1 MRRSSIL
8 PLVWLLA
15 DVPLSAAT
23 PSLSDRSV
31 ELLRYGCKNDLGRR
45 EVTLF
50 ANGTVRLRDGNP
62 GVEGEDWM
70 GLAELDPDQLEGAI
84 NRLQEEDLSEIF
96 RLPSGVEGSWVER
109 CTLSLELPGRG
120 IRVFH
125 FGRYDALPLQLS
137 RVIRVAEDVAAEVKD
152 IRGREELPADYE
164 PRPMDILKRRDGQTF
179 RVLGFTSDKLGVE
192 LEGVDVPLT
201 VYVPKADMKRE
212 FVALLE
218 RRGGLKK

>member
-1 MRRSSIL
+1 MRRTPIL
-8 PLVWLLA
+8 PLVLLLA
-15 DVPLSAAT
+15 GLPLSAAT
-23 PSLSDRSV
+23 PSVSDRST

-70 GLAELDPDQLEGAI
+70 GLSELNPDQLEGAI
-84 NRLQEEDLSEIF
+84 HRLEGEDLSEIH
-96 RLPSGVEGSWVER
+96 RLPSGVEGNWIER
-109 CTLSLELPGRG
+109 CTLSLELPGRDV
-120 IRVFH
+120 RVFH

-164 PRPMDILKRRDGQTF
+164 PRPMDILKRRDGQNF

-201 VYVPKADMKRE
+201 VYVPRADMKRE
-212 FVALLE
+212 FVALIE
-218 RRGGLKK
+218 RRGMRKP